1 MIFSSKTMNL
11 NIKDA
16 IGFLTFK
23 KLDDIK
29 FINHAFS
36 TRLGGVSSGSFA
48 TLNLSKKSK
57 DTPENVEE
65 NLKRICHAANFSRES
80 LYFLNQ
86 NHTSN
91 IKVVKSNDPD
101 PNIYDGSITN
111 VKGIT
116 LVTMHADCA
125 PLFFIDPVTKSIGL
139 AHAGW
144 RGAVSNIAG
153 KMVSKMQSEYGS
165 SPKDI
170 ICAIG
175 PCIHNCCFEIQNDI
189 VPYFTK
195 IDKNLVEIR
204 NHKIYANIPE
214 CNKINLLNSGISES
228 NIIISDL
235 CTKCNHD
242 LLFSYRKQ
250 GKEHGTLLSLL
261 DLRKGLF

>member
-16 IGFLTFK
+16 VGFLTFK
-23 KLDDIK
+23 KLEDIK
-29 FINHAFS
+29 FANHAFS
-36 TRLGGVSSGSFA
+36 TRLGGVSSGPFA
-48 TLNLSKKSK
+48 TLNLSRKSK
-57 DTPENVEE
+57 DNPDNIEE
-65 NLKRICHAANFSRES
+65 NLKRICNAANFPRES

-91 IKVVKSNDPD
+91 VKVVKSNDHD
-101 PNIYDGSITN
+101 SNIYDGSITN

-116 LVTMHADCA
+116 LVTSHADCA
-125 PLFFIDPVTKSIGL
+125 PIFFLDPVTKSIGL

-144 RGAVSNIAG
+144 RGTVSNIAG
-153 KMVSKMQSEYGS
+153 KMVSKMQAEYGS

-175 PCIHNCCFEIQNDI
+175 PCIHNCCFEIQDDI
-189 VPYFTK
+189 ISYFTK
-195 IDKNLVEIR
+195 IDKNLVEFK
-204 NHKIYANIPE
+204 NNKIYANIPE
-214 CNKINLLNSGISES
+214 CNKINLLNSGISDS

-242 LLFSYRKQ
+242 LFFSHRKQ
-250 GKEHGTLLSLL
+250 GKDRGGLMGLLYLA
-261 DLRKGLF
+261 

>member
-1 MIFSSKTMNL
+1 MNL
-11 NIKDA
+11 HIKNA
-16 IGFLTFK
+16 VGFLTFK
-23 KLDDIK
+23 KLEEFK
-29 FINHAFS
+29 FFKHAFS
-36 TRLGGVSSGSFA
+36 TRLGGVSSGPFA
-48 TLNLSKKSK
+48 TLNLSRKSK
-57 DTPENVEE
+57 DTPENIEE
-65 NLKRICHAANFSRES
+65 NLKRICCAADFPRES

-91 IKVVKSNDPD
+91 IKVVKSHDSD

-125 PLFFIDPVTKSIGL
+125 PLFFIDPMHKSIGL

-144 RGAVSNIAG
+144 RGTVSNIAG
-153 KMVSKMQSEYGS
+153 KMISKMQLEFGS

-175 PCIHNCCFEIQNDI
+175 PCIHNCCFEIQDDI
-189 VPYFTK
+189 VSYFTK
-195 IDKNLVEIR
+195 IDKNLVEFK
-204 NHKIYANIPE
+204 NDKMYANISE
-214 CNKINLLNSGISES
+214 CNKINLLNSEIPKS

-242 LLFSYRKQ
+242 LLFSYREQ
-250 GKEHGTLLSLL
+250 GKERGGSLA
-261 DLRKGLF
+261 FIYVS